1 MTRNTCA
8 GCTNINA
15 CNYDLGALL
24 DNGQCSDPSSL
35 YLDQVVDGEST
46 VDCLGRCLNDE
57 DLDGIC
63 DEFDAVCPGDVD
75 EDGVRGA
82 SDILMLLYLFG
93 CTSDCCA
100 ADLNS
105 DGLVAANDILE
116 ALSTYGVPYQE

>member
-15 CNYDLGALL
+15 CNYDPGALL

-57 DLDGIC
+57 DLDGIGMNSMRFAQ
-63 DEFDAVCPGDVD
+63 EMSMRMAS
-75 EDGVRGA
+75 GA
-82 SDILMLLYLFG
+82 HP
-93 CTSDCCA
+93 TS
-100 ADLNS
+100 
-105 DGLVAANDILE
+105 
-116 ALSTYGVPYQE
+116 